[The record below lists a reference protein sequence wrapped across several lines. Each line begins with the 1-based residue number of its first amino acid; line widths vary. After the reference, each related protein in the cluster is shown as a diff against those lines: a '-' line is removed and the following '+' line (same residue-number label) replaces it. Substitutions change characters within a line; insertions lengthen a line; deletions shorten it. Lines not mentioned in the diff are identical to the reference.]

1 MSYENLVSV
10 NVTNSLQVTSKVFKV
25 VIKDKLIQKSFLIF
39 VMN

>member
-10 NVTNSLQVTSKVFKV
+10 NVTNSLQITSKVFKV
-25 VIKDKLIQKSFLIF
+25 VIKDKLIQKSFLFF